1 MRISYLIT
9 FIVCTFS
16 MFLLSGCSCNSK
28 KATDTGRAFLTSLYT
43 CDFKTCDNLCT
54 ERGKEDVLWFAS
66 NLTEDDLSIISED
79 VKIKAQDCEIE
90 GNFASILY
98 SASNIIVCDSLETK
112 GHLGDRQLT
121 LNLKNIG
128 GSWKVDHLE
137 W

>member
-28 KATDTGRAFLTSLYT
+28 KATDTGRAFLMSLYT

-79 VKIKAQDCEIE
+79 VKIKAQDCEIG